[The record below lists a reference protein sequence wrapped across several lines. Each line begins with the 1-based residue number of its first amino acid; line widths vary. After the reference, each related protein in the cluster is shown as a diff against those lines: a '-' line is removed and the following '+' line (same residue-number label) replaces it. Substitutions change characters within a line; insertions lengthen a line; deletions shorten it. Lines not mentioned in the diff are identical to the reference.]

1 MVQASVGFQCPE
13 CVRGGAK
20 RAPVYRFN
28 QLRRQ
33 SQPIV
38 TISLI
43 VINVALWLV
52 TVLNGAGI
60 QGNTTSVSVDL
71 GLVGRGVVFGP
82 NGLEAVGVANGEW
95 WRVFTG
101 GFIHSGI
108 FHLGMNMAILWLL
121 GSQLEQLLGRSRYL
135 GLYIASLVAGSFG
148 VLLISPTSLT
158 VGASGAVFGLM
169 GAALIAQRNAG
180 IDLRSSG
187 LLGLIVINLLITFL
201 LPGISVGGHIGGLVG
216 GTAVGAGLFAL
227 DRASKSVWLGT
238 LLSFAAT
245 ALLFVGCLWAAAR

>member
-20 RAPVYRFN
+20 KSPVYRFN

-33 SQPIV
+33 SQPVV

-43 VINVALWLV
+43 VINVVVWLL
-52 TVLNGAGI
+52 TFLTGAGI
-60 QGNTTSVSVDL
+60 QGNTTDISVNA
-71 GLVGRGVVFGP
+71 GLVGRGVVLGP
-82 NGLEAVGVANGEW
+82 SGLEFVGVANGEW

-135 GLYIASLVAGSFG
+135 GLYMASLVAGSFG

-169 GAALIAQRNAG
+169 GAALIAQRRAG

-187 LLGLIVINLLITFL
+187 LLGLIVINLMITFL

-216 GTAVGAGLFAL
+216 GTVVGAGIFAI
-227 DRASKSVWLGT
+227 DRVSRSVWLGT

-245 ALLFVGCLWAAAR
+245 GLLFIGCLWAAAR